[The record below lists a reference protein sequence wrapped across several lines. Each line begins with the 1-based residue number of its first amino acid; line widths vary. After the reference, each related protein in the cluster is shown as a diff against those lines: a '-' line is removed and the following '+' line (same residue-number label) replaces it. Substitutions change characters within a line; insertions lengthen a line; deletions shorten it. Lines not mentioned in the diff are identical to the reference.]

1 MNKISSP
8 LFSIILIFFLF
19 FQINLSAQDFDY
31 NVLKDLQNNRTTT
44 GTDINQFITKTSP
57 YLSVGTPLI
66 MFGVGL
72 IEHNTDL
79 RDKGLQVGVAVGA
92 TIVETYVLKK
102 VFNRPRP
109 FITHPD
115 LMPISLETDASFPSG
130 HTSAA
135 FSLATSLSLNY
146 PKWYVIAPSFI
157 WAGATGY
164 SRLYLGVHYPTDV
177 LAGAVLGAGT
187 SWLAYEINKKFLRKR
202 SVISYQPSAVYW

>member
-1 MNKISSP
+1 MHKTSSL
-8 LFSIILIFFLF
+8 LFQTVFIFFLSF
-19 FQINLSAQDFDY
+19 EINSSAQDFDY
-31 NVLKDLQNNRTTT
+31 NVLKDLQNNRTKT

-102 VFNRPRP
+102 FFNRPRP
-109 FITHPD
+109 FITHSD

-146 PKWYVIAPSFI
+146 PKWYVIAPSFL
-157 WAGATGY
+157 WASATGY

-187 SWLAYEINKKFLRKR
+187 SWLAYELNKKLKKR
-202 SVISYQPSAVYW
+202 SAISYQLSVYW